1 MTRTFFISI
10 PGKPVAKG
18 RARVNFKTKREYP
31 DEKTAVYENLVKLTF
46 QEAYPDHDL
55 ITGAVTTSFIAYFP
69 IPKSW
74 SKKKQELARSGKLYM
89 TAKPD
94 IDNLEK
100 SIYDGLKN
108 VAWKDDDQIVRHFVS
123 KDYSDRPRVDMFI
136 HALEETEEDDG
147 DEPEY
152 SRDLGQTDQRSGTED
167 H

>member
-74 SKKKQELARSGKLYM
+74 SKKKQELARQGKLYM
-89 TAKPD
+89 VKKPD
-94 IDNLEK
+94 IDNIEK
-100 SIYDGLKN
+100 SVYDGLKN
-108 VAWKDDDQIVRHFVS
+108 VAWVDDNQITMHLVS
-123 KDYSDRPRVDMFI
+123 KCYGDQPRIDLFI
-136 HALEETEEDDG
+136 HALEEEDDG
-147 DEPEY
+147 DESE
-152 SRDLGQTDQRSGTED
+152 
-167 H
+167 